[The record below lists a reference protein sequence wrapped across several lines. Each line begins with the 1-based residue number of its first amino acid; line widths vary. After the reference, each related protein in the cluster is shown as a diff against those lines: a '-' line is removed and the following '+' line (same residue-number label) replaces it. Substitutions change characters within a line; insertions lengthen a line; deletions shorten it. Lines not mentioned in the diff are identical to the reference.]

1 MSIWYHCPSLQ
12 APEMKPSSLDWSFS
26 SHLFRSQLTI
36 LGRKPHNFYVV
47 YVVNSETSEG
57 IAKGTHD
64 LLPSRS
70 MVSTRSF
77 RNPQK
82 GQVMTEKPRFLSKT
96 EAFKNPST
104 SRILHNWKKWWCCD
118 LLWNIPSCRTT
129 DPQHPQLFFS
139 PWCSQ
144 LHANRHMI
152 PAVTVAARAIS
163 PVRAPRLGGFS
174 CR

>member
-104 SRILHNWKKWWCCD
+104 SRILHNWKNDDVVIFCGTSHHAAR
-118 LLWNIPSCRTT
+118 LTPNIPNSFLAL
-129 DPQHPQLFFS
+129 D
-139 PWCSQ
+139 
-144 LHANRHMI
+144 
-152 PAVTVAARAIS
+152 VASFMPI
-163 PVRAPRLGGFS
+163 GI
-174 CR
+174 